1 LDGYGATPFGPPT
14 GRSSFNALSF
24 ALQQP
29 SPTLKWRADLAVL
42 WDPEG
47 GYLVQPGVRYKPSK
61 SISAEFFANFV
72 GGGNDN
78 MDAMSTFDYVE
89 EVAFRLTYQF

>member
-1 LDGYGATPFGPPT
+1 VRTDF
-14 GRSSFNALSF
+14 
-24 ALQQP
+24 
-29 SPTLKWRADLAVL
+29 AVL

-47 GYLVQPGVRYKPSK
+47 GYLIQPGLRYKPNK
-61 SISAEFFANFV
+61 SVSAEFFANFV
-72 GGGNDN
+72 GGGDDN